1 MDKQKKQIIILQVMN
16 TVAYLIMIFLNALAN
31 LLPINNQTTGEISD
45 SYPNLFA
52 PAGITFAIWGLIYV
66 MLGLFILYQFG
77 LFTKDTGRHEAVVL
91 KVSWL
96 FAASSFANALWILLW
111 HHNLIFLSL
120 LLMVG
125 ILLCLIFITRK
136 LSAEIPDRRQ
146 RWLCNHAFAV
156 YLGWISVATIANV
169 TTWLVSLGW
178 KGFGI
183 PEWTWT
189 LLVMIVATGIAC
201 VRLFLQGDRPFSLVV
216 IWAFIGIV
224 IKHISVFDME
234 YPQIIMVGTL
244 LIGWIGA
251 TAAYSLLADYGII
264 PGSLARKKN
273 FPMRNNEALADLTSE
288 PNK

>member
-1 MDKQKKQIIILQVMN
+1 MVN
-16 TVAYLIMIFLNALAN
+16 TVAFLIMIILNALAN
-31 LLPINNQTTGEISD
+31 LLPINNQNTGEVSD
-45 SYPNLFA
+45 SYENLFA
-52 PAGITFAIWGLIYV
+52 PAPITFAIWGLIYI
-66 MLGLFILYQFG
+66 MLGLFILYQLG

-120 LLMVG
+120 LLMVV
-125 ILLCLIFITRK
+125 ILFCLIFITQK
-136 LSAEIPDRRQ
+136 LATEIPDKRQ

-178 KGFGI
+178 NGFGL

-189 LLVMIVATGIAC
+189 LLVMIVATCIAC

-216 IWAFIGIV
+216 VWALIGIV
-224 IKHISVFDME
+224 IKHITTFDME
-234 YPQIIMVGTL
+234 YPQIILTGTL
-244 LIGWIGA
+244 LVGGIGA
-251 TAAYSLLADYGII
+251 TAACSLLADHGII
-264 PGSLARKKN
+264 PGSLAKKTLPESTDDASPD
-273 FPMRNNEALADLTSE
+273 FTDE
-288 PNK
+288 PTE